1 MDGADARTPTPEAR
15 HEPGESELIEAIGRP
30 APPLPPEEDL
40 SPGVCLRQ
48 PGLLG
53 RRTPDHNP
61 PPEEGL
67 MLTRGHYG
75 PCLDVAALA
84 GFAGLPGSLPLPS
97 TPPLPGWLQ
106 GVMGGPAS
114 GKPAASHRQ

>member
-1 MDGADARTPTPEAR
+1 VDGADARTPTPEAR

-30 APPLPPEEDL
+30 APPLPPEEET

-48 PGLLG
+48 SGLLG

-67 MLTRGHYG
+67 MLARERPYW
-75 PCLDVAALA
+75 LRWLA
-84 GFAGLPGSLPLPS
+84 GLS
-97 TPPLPGWLQ
+97 TPPIHPSPPG
-106 GVMGGPAS
+106 VAS
-114 GKPAASHRQ
+114 GGYGRPGCRGSPPPATGSNREQ